1 MLAPIG
7 MMVLVDQISARASEY
22 VVSAT
27 VPAPLPTDKPV
38 ITSPQNGAVVHSQT
52 VIINGTCAV
61 VTPAIVIAIYEGD
74 VLLGS
79 TACGPGGTFTIPVTF
94 TPGTHTIQ
102 AKVITITGQVGAVSD
117 DVVITYQLPA
127 TPSTGSQG
135 HQQNRIGDVA
145 GIGLPVRIIPSSPYA
160 VISPTGQVTWQGTIR
175 DGSLPYA
182 VTVDWGDGQTSTYKV
197 GDNLEQS
204 FSHQYSNITT
214 YTIIIK
220 VTDAYGDM
228 ATLYSVAVTY
238 RTQQNLGLGVDG
250 HLPSTSPFVS
260 FIERYIWHIYIITLS
275 SLVFL
280 WYIEHG
286 RHLRLQSI
294 PITKKSSHKQK
305 RR

>member
-7 MMVLVDQISARASEY
+7 MMALVDQISARASEY

-27 VPAPLPTDKPV
+27 VPAPLPTDAPV
-38 ITSPQNGAVVHSQT
+38 ITSPHTN
-52 VIINGTCAV
+52 AV
-61 VTPAIVIAIYEGD
+61 VTSQVVAVRGICPVVSPAVIIMIYEGD

-79 TACGPGGTFTIPVTF
+79 TPCGPEGTFTVPVTL
-94 TPGTHTIQ
+94 TLGTHTIQ

-117 DVVITYQLPA
+117 DVVVTYQVPA
-127 TPSTGSQG
+127 TPSTGKTKDMT
-135 HQQNRIGDVA
+135 GDVA

-160 VISPTGQVTWQGTIR
+160 VISPTGQVAWQGTIR
-175 DGSLPYA
+175 DGSLPYS
-182 VTVDWGDGQTSTYKV
+182 VTVDWGDGQMSTYKV

-214 YTIIIK
+214 HTIIVK
-220 VTDAYGDM
+220 VADAYGDT
-228 ATLYSVAVTY
+228 ATVYSVAVTY

-250 HLPSTSPFVS
+250 HLPSMSPFVS

-275 SLVFL
+275 SLIFL

-286 RHLRLQSI
+286 RHLSLQSI
-294 PITKKSSHKQK
+294 PITKKKSRRQK